1 MNVILHEF
9 KANLI
14 ALILWSVS
22 LMSIIF
28 MVSFEFSV
36 FQGNTE
42 IQEFMNTP
50 VFQQF
55 YNALGAGSANIMTAE
70 GFLSL
75 LSIYIYLPLAIHAGL
90 LGAGIISKEEKNK
103 TAEYLFTL
111 PVSRTKIL
119 LYKF

>member
-75 LSIYIYLPLAIHAGL
+75 LSM
-90 LGAGIISKEEKNK
+90 
-103 TAEYLFTL
+103 LFL
-111 PVSRTKIL
+111 VP
-119 LYKF
+119 